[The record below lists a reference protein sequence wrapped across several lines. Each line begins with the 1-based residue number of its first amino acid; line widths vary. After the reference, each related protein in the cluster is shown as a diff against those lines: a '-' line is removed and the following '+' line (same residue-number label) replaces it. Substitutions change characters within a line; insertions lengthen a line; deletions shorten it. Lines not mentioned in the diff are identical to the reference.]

1 MGAIE
6 PSFLK
11 DADPAPGSR
20 VPSHVAII
28 MDGNGRWAAS
38 RGLMRLEGHRR
49 GVAAVRR
56 TVEAA
61 IELGIRVLTLYGFSA
76 ENWSRPR
83 TEVAGLM
90 NLLRHFIRDD
100 LATLHRANVRVRIIG
115 ERSGLEPDILALIE
129 KSEALTRDNTG
140 LVLVVAFN
148 YGARQELARA
158 AAALAQAAQAREV
171 DPGSIT
177 TDSLCAYLDTA
188 DLPDPDLV
196 IRTSGEQRISNFL
209 LWQAAY
215 AEFVFLPM
223 HWPDF
228 DRAALEQ
235 ALAEFA
241 GRDRRFGG
249 IGKRQPA

>member
-61 IELGIRVLTLYGFSA
+61 SELGIRVLTLYGFSA

-90 NLLRHFIRDD
+90 NLLRLFIRDD

-115 ERSGLEPDILALIE
+115 ERAGLEPDILALIE

-158 AAALAQAAQAREV
+158 AAALAQAAQAGEV
-171 DPGSIT
+171 DPASIT
-177 TDSLCAYLDTA
+177 AENLGAYLDTA

>member
-1 MGAIE
+1 
-6 PSFLK
+6 
-11 DADPAPGSR
+11 
-20 VPSHVAII
+20 

-61 IELGIRVLTLYGFSA
+61 GELGIRVLTLYGFSA
-76 ENWSRPR
+76 ENWSRPQ
-83 TEVAGLM
+83 TEVTGLM
-90 NLLRHFIRDD
+90 NLLRRFIRDD
-100 LATLHRANVRVRIIG
+100 LATLHRANVRVRVIG
-115 ERSGLEPDILALIE
+115 ERVGLEPDILALIE
-129 KSEALTRDNTG
+129 KSEELTRDNTG
-140 LVLVVAFN
+140 LILVVAFN

-158 AAALAQAAQAREV
+158 ASALARAAREGEV

-177 TDSLCAYLDTA
+177 AENLGAYLDTA

-241 GRDRRFGG
+241 RRDRRFGG
-249 IGKRQPA
+249 VGKRRPE